1 MHVFSAKPSVV
12 RVSPKE
18 LTCEIPAGRNFHSSP
33 LTRACS
39 IAAEMKDNAHSPEAE
54 DNDRKLCIMIFF
66 LTPAKRVEETE
77 QSRVVISGEDRLEI
91 CR

>member
-1 MHVFSAKPSVV
+1 MFCEWCARDMHAFSAKPSVV
-12 RVSPKE
+12 RVSPEE

-54 DNDRKLCIMIFF
+54 DNDRKLCIMVFF
-66 LTPAKRVEETE
+66 N
-77 QSRVVISGEDRLEI
+77 SGKAGR
-91 CR
+91 RN